1 MSVSFEDFLESAEIL
16 LKNPDSKEID
26 FRNLI
31 SRSYY
36 ALFLLSREK
45 SDEFPIPAD
54 KYKYEKYM
62 ISGVHEKII
71 IKFEESTD
79 TRIKKL
85 GYTLCQRKIARCRA
99 DYDIHEN
106 IIRLEAAKHFYDV
119 KDAIKRLSQLKE
131 NP

>member
-1 MSVSFEDFLESAEIL
+1 MSVAFSDFLESAEVL
-16 LKNPDSKEID
+16 LNNQDSKEID

-45 SDEFPIPAD
+45 SETFPIPTD

-62 ISGVHEKII
+62 KSGVHEKII
-71 IKFEESTD
+71 IKFEENAD
-79 TRIKKL
+79 IYIKRL
-85 GYTLCQRKIARCRA
+85 GYILRQRKIARCRA

-106 IIRLEAAKHFYDV
+106 IVRSESAKHFSDV
-119 KDAIKRLSQLKE
+119 KGAIKRLEQLKE